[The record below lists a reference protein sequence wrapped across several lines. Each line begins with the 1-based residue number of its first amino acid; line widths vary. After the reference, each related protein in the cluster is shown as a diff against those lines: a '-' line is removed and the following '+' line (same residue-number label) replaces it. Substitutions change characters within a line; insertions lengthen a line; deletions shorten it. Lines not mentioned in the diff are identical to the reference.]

1 MRDGAG
7 LAALSLLTHS
17 VTGDA
22 ECADCVDRNRE
33 KVSKLNIRL
42 RSGLFGD
49 YENGDSFS
57 DGLRALKL

>member
-7 LAALSLLTHS
+7 LAAMSLLTHS
-17 VTGDA
+17 GTGD
-22 ECADCVDRNRE
+22 ADCVDRNRE

-57 DGLRALKL
+57 DGLSALKL

>member
-1 MRDGAG
+1 MRDAAG
-7 LAALSLLTHS
+7 LAALSLLTQS
-17 VTGDA
+17 VTGG
-22 ECADCVDRNRE
+22 ADCVDRNRE

>member
-1 MRDGAG
+1 MRDAAG

-17 VTGDA
+17 VTGG
-22 ECADCVDRNRE
+22 ADCVDRTRE

>member
-17 VTGDA
+17 VTGD
-22 ECADCVDRNRE
+22 ADCVDRNRE

-57 DGLRALKL
+57 DGLRAFKL